1 MIWLNIHTFPIQWEP
16 ENFGIWRR
24 LVDSSF
30 KSPMN
35 EKHKFNKLI
44 VKLFAFVTASN
55 TQYCFPCPQFSGFP
69 CTLYSVLYCTVYCT
83 VYIMVLYII
92 FNHLCL
98 ENVFIQG
105 FLCNREYSAYHG
117 FNLKH
122 CFVFNIGF
130 PWFSKHSLVCDIF
143 NPWYKICVKCNGWL
157 S

>member
-83 VYIMVLYII
+83 VYIMVLYIMFCTVLYCI
-92 FNHLCL
+92 LYSIYYGTVHY
-98 ENVFIQG
+98 IQSS
-105 FLCNREYSAYHG
+105 L
-117 FNLKH
+117 
-122 CFVFNIGF
+122 FV
-130 PWFSKHSLVCDIF
+130 SKDFFAIVNTPLIMVLI
-143 NPWYKICVKCNGWL
+143 
-157 S
+157 